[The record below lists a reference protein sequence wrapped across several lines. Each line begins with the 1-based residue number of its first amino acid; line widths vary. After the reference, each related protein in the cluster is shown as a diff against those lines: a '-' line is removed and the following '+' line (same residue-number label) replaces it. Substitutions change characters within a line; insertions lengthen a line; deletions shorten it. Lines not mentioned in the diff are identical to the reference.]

1 MGTTT
6 HRRRL
11 SGCSPDTGT
20 KLPTKALPQRM
31 PQASGSTGAT
41 AGWCVSV
48 LIKAKNTSGEIILV
62 PGIMPIT
69 AAMLCRALGHSAHW
83 EKVNAKGE
91 PVHIDPPDKV
101 VEQIMGMIDEWP
113 FPPLAGVI
121 TCPTLRPDGTLL
133 ANEGYDNATG
143 LVLYNPIPIPE
154 IPRLPTRDDALRA
167 IAVLD
172 SLLTEFPFVDRAS
185 LAVALSEMLTVV
197 LRGAFAIAPLHLT
210 NAPEAG
216 TGKSYLADLVSA
228 IATGER
234 CAVISVAPNPE
245 ETEKRL
251 VGAALAGY
259 PIIALDNVRELLQ
272 GDFLCQVTE
281 RPLLQLR
288 RLGSSDQI
296 RLANTVCC
304 FANGNNATVADDL
317 VRRTITCTLDA
328 NMESPETRTFKSNP
342 FADVIEKRGKYI
354 AACLTV
360 ARAYTAA
367 GNPDCLPPLP
377 SYEGWSHLVRSSLV
391 WLGNRE
397 VIRPVGADR
406 FPRPPIQFPAEVIGE
421 SPTARALRGWGAPC
435 CGRDMGQRVLAERP
449 RMQLVSCNPVR
460 RGIATIMLPRGLKL
474 VGCAVLYSGCRTW
487 TPLPS
492 RPQIYKEGRHKTDA
506 NGQLA
511 YGSVTERCVRALAD
525 RFSSAM
531 VHFAPREHGA
541 ELDRGS

>member
-216 TGKSYLADLVSA
+216 TG
-228 IATGER
+228 
-234 CAVISVAPNPE
+234 CAQS
-245 ETEKRL
+245 R
-251 VGAALAGY
+251 
-259 PIIALDNVRELLQ
+259 
-272 GDFLCQVTE
+272 
-281 RPLLQLR
+281 
-288 RLGSSDQI
+288 
-296 RLANTVCC
+296 
-304 FANGNNATVADDL
+304 
-317 VRRTITCTLDA
+317 
-328 NMESPETRTFKSNP
+328 
-342 FADVIEKRGKYI
+342 
-354 AACLTV
+354 
-360 ARAYTAA
+360 
-367 GNPDCLPPLP
+367 
-377 SYEGWSHLVRSSLV
+377 
-391 WLGNRE
+391 GNRKTS
-397 VIRPVGADR
+397 R
-406 FPRPPIQFPAEVIGE
+406 
-421 SPTARALRGWGAPC
+421 RG
-435 CGRDMGQRVLAERP
+435 RSRRISHHRP
-449 RMQLVSCNPVR
+449 R
-460 RGIATIMLPRGLKL
+460 
-474 VGCAVLYSGCRTW
+474 
-487 TPLPS
+487 
-492 RPQIYKEGRHKTDA
+492 
-506 NGQLA
+506 
-511 YGSVTERCVRALAD
+511 
-525 RFSSAM
+525 
-531 VHFAPREHGA
+531 
-541 ELDRGS
+541 